1 VTAVNGNLKR
11 ARWALY
17 ALVAVAGAAPPVLA
31 QTVPPATT
39 PAPPAAGSP
48 LEQPPSVAPVTPT
61 APQAEP
67 SPDLSQQFSAADAAS
82 STETRQQARSNRL
95 AQAPEMF
102 GDSLMPAQMSATTLL
117 NIGSDLN
124 FVDTVVS
131 FPIGI
136 SQRVSDQNSPLPE
149 DRIYYRYSDFD
160 DAATMSSGFR
170 FFGSSTY
177 AETFYSDRSL
187 SVHTVGVEKTFCDD
201 LWSIELRMPFAQ
213 RREFSETR
221 EVGSYL
227 WTDSL
232 VYGGEGN
239 LFVIGKMLIHEGE
252 ELAIAVGM
260 GIDTATGRD
269 ASYSLISDQS
279 LVGLTTLEYQN
290 EAVYLSPFI
299 TGVWTP
305 TERWFHQ
312 GWFGVTT
319 PVGENEFTAYN
330 TLFGTTTQL
339 FDFDMNEMTLVTVDW
354 LTGYW
359 VCRDQTRPILKGL
372 AFIGELHY
380 TTSTEGADTVTFDPG
395 FIFSPEYSANPSS
408 LGRFDVLN
416 FTSAVHLQ
424 LGDRLS
430 VRLGHVTPLADEPF
444 SNEFS
449 VQSIYTF

>member
-1 VTAVNGNLKR
+1 MNGNSKRLKS
-11 ARWALY
+11 ALS
-17 ALVAVAGAAPPVLA
+17 AFLAAAGVANSVLA
-31 QTVPPATT
+31 QSAPAPPATV
-39 PAPPAAGSP
+39 PAPPAAGAAGPS
-48 LEQPPSVAPVTPT
+48 LELAPSAAPAAPPSA
-61 APQAEP
+61 
-67 SPDLSQQFSAADAAS
+67 PDLSRQFSAANAAS

-102 GDSLMPAQMSATTLL
+102 GDSLMPVQMSATTLL
-117 NIGSDLN
+117 NMGSDLN

-136 SQRVSDQNSPLPE
+136 SQRASDQNSPLPE

-170 FFGSSTY
+170 IFGSSAY
-177 AETFYSDRSL
+177 EETFSSNRSL
-187 SVHTVGVEKTFCDD
+187 SVHTVGVEKTFCDG

-213 RREFSETR
+213 RKEFAETR

-239 LFVIGKMLIHEGE
+239 LFVIGKMLVYEGDD
-252 ELAIAVGM
+252 LAIAVGL

-269 ASYSLISDQS
+269 ARYSLISDQS
-279 LVGLTTLEYQN
+279 FVGRVDVEYQN
-290 EAVYLSPFI
+290 KAVYLSPFI
-299 TGVWTP
+299 TGMWTP
-305 TERWFHQ
+305 TDRWFHQ

-339 FDFDMNEMTLVTVDW
+339 FDYDINGMTFVTVDW

-359 VCRDQTRPILKGL
+359 VCRDRTRPILKGL

-380 TTSTEGADTVTFDPG
+380 TASTEGADTVAFAPG
-395 FIFSPEYSANPSS
+395 SVFLPEYAASPSS
-408 LGRFDVLN
+408 LGRFEVLN

-430 VRLGHVTPLADEPF
+430 VRVGHVTPLADEPF